1 MRTKQ
6 LNYAVIIYAVL
17 FLLSL
22 AGCDRQH
29 SLSTAYGATNL
40 QRSDESNEPN
50 ELIRIWSAIDK
61 KNIRRITILRGPEV
75 SFDNEPIEI
84 PQECLDGYIELLDK
98 AIYRVKVKDATNIQ
112 QNYLKIITDKNVY
125 LIPSGWIFNSKAIDL
140 TTYGELWQYLEGCD
154 IWRGPGHISYDTSG
168 WTKLHSPRKI
178 WPALKKENIQ
188 KIIFCCAAGY
198 TKADEWPVVFEIPR
212 DCLKE
217 TIRLLDKAMLEQK
230 KIYRM
235 IGAWMD
241 FSGMKIITDKGKYLV
256 PAVWSDSKYSRNKA
270 IIGSDWASS
279 ELREYLSKCG
289 WVDPN
294 NQPIQD
300 SNQPSQKPSE

>member
-1 MRTKQ
+1 
-6 LNYAVIIYAVL
+6 
-17 FLLSL
+17 LLSL

-29 SLSTAYGATNL
+29 SLSAAYGTTNL
-40 QRSDESNEPN
+40 QRPDESNEPN
-50 ELIRIWSAIDK
+50 ELIKIWSAIDK
-61 KNIRRITILRGPEV
+61 KSIRRITILRGPEV

-98 AIYRVKVKDATNIQ
+98 AIYQVKDVTAIQ

-125 LIPSGWIFNSKAIDL
+125 LIPSGWIFNSKGTD
-140 TTYGELWQYLEGCD
+140 TTTHRELWQYLEGCD
-154 IWRGPGHISYDTSG
+154 TWEEPGHISYDTSG

-188 KIIFCCAAGY
+188 KIIFCCAAGH
-198 TKADEWPVVFEIPR
+198 TKADEWPVVFEVPR
-212 DCLKE
+212 NCLKG
-217 TIRLLDKAMLEQK
+217 TIELLDKAIREQK

-235 IGAWMD
+235 LDACGG
-241 FSGMKIITDKGKYLV
+241 FCGMKIITDKGKYLV
-256 PAVWSDSKYSRNKA
+256 PAEWLKSGHSTNEM

-279 ELREYLSKCG
+279 ELREYLGKCG

-294 NQPIQD
+294 N
-300 SNQPSQKPSE
+300 